1 MNEDD
6 DKFVGEC
13 PDLNYKL
20 ILIGNSRA
28 GKTSI
33 INKFVNDSFNE
44 KEQQSWN
51 VQIQRKIIKI
61 ENSDN
66 KWAQLHIW
74 DTLGQEKFKAVAPLF
89 YRKSVGAFLV
99 YDCTNRESFKAV
111 DEWYQ

>member
-44 KEQQSWN
+44 KEQ
-51 VQIQRKIIKI
+51 
-61 ENSDN
+61 
-66 KWAQLHIW
+66 
-74 DTLGQEKFKAVAPLF
+74 
-89 YRKSVGAFLV
+89 
-99 YDCTNRESFKAV
+99 
-111 DEWYQ
+111 